1 MKNKHSN
8 PTVASRVP
16 LVTVSLTKRSNKDRH
31 VGTPNYVVMKTTAT
45 ISSVRGY
52 FKADTYSLRLEL
64 SDSIIPCYRYDD
76 NGELVESTTNAL
88 YIPVSVLIA
97 QVAKADARFGQ
108 WFAHRRDAALGTK
121 EHPFAPSVAETVLT
135 GVVLDIESTKHSAG
149 DEYTTSDGSVSHYQ
163 GNCFTHEIVG
173 VTFPADINAALNKY
187 IPKDRSEVISDL
199 F

>member
-1 MKNKHSN
+1 
-8 PTVASRVP
+8 
-16 LVTVSLTKRSNKDRH
+16 
-31 VGTPNYVVMKTTAT
+31 MKTTAT
-45 ISSVRGY
+45 ISSVRAY
-52 FKADTYSLRLEL
+52 FKAEMYSLRLEL
-64 SDSIIPCYRYDD
+64 NDATLPCYRYDD
-76 NGELVESTTNAL
+76 NGELVEATTNAL

-108 WFAHRRDAALGTK
+108 WFSHRRDTALGTK

-149 DEYTTSDGSVSHYQ
+149 DEYTTSDDSVGHYQ
-163 GNCFTHEIVG
+163 GNCFTHEIVS

-187 IPKDRSEVISDL
+187 IPKDRSKVISDL